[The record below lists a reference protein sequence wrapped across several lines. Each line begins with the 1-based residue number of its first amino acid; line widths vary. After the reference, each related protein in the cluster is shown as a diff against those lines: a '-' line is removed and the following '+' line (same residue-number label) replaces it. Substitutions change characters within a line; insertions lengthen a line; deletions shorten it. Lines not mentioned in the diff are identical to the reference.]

1 MIYNLRVLYFS
12 SCLCLTRCEKIPMR
26 SSFDAFLQEDV
37 LLQRYNHLLSDLIT
51 SQADVGDLETNVISQ
66 KSLINMVKNAR
77 KRLIE
82 IRGNMVLIAKV
93 VYRLMASK
101 GI

>member
-1 MIYNLRVLYFS
+1 
-12 SCLCLTRCEKIPMR
+12 MR

>member
-1 MIYNLRVLYFS
+1 
-12 SCLCLTRCEKIPMR
+12 MR

-37 LLQRYNHLLSDLIT
+37 LLQRYNQLLSDLIT

-93 VYRLMASK
+93 VYRLLASK

>member
-1 MIYNLRVLYFS
+1 
-12 SCLCLTRCEKIPMR
+12 MR

-37 LLQRYNHLLSDLIT
+37 VLQRYNQLLSDLIT
-51 SQADVGDLETNVISQ
+51 SLADVGDLETNVISR

-77 KRLIE
+77 KRQIE
-82 IRGNMVLIAKV
+82 IRGNIVLIAKV
-93 VYRLMASK
+93 IYRLMASK

>member
-1 MIYNLRVLYFS
+1 
-12 SCLCLTRCEKIPMR
+12 MR

-93 VYRLMASK
+93 VERLLASK

>member
-1 MIYNLRVLYFS
+1 
-12 SCLCLTRCEKIPMR
+12 MR

-82 IRGNMVLIAKV
+82 IRGNMVLIA
-93 VYRLMASK
+93 
-101 GI
+101 

>member
-1 MIYNLRVLYFS
+1 MLYFS
-12 SCLCLTRCEKIPMR
+12 SCLCLTQCEKIPMR

-37 LLQRYNHLLSDLIT
+37 FLQRYNQLLSDLMT
-51 SQADVGDLETNVISQ
+51 SLADVGDLETNVISR

-77 KRLIE
+77 KRLTE
-82 IRGNMVLIAKV
+82 IRGNIVLIGKV
-93 VYRLMASK
+93 IYRLMASK

>member
-1 MIYNLRVLYFS
+1 
-12 SCLCLTRCEKIPMR
+12 MR

-37 LLQRYNHLLSDLIT
+37 VLQRYNQLLSDLIT
-51 SQADVGDLETNVISQ
+51 SLADVGDLETNVISR

-77 KRLIE
+77 KRLIK
-82 IRGNMVLIAKV
+82 IRGNIVLIAKV
-93 VYRLMASK
+93 IYRLMASK

>member
-1 MIYNLRVLYFS
+1 
-12 SCLCLTRCEKIPMR
+12 MR

-37 LLQRYNHLLSDLIT
+37 VLQRYNQLLSDLIT
-51 SQADVGDLETNVISQ
+51 SLADVGDLEANVISR
-66 KSLINMVKNAR
+66 KSFINMVKNAR

-82 IRGNMVLIAKV
+82 IRGNIVLIAKV
-93 VYRLMASK
+93 IYRLMASK

>member
-1 MIYNLRVLYFS
+1 
-12 SCLCLTRCEKIPMR
+12 MR

-37 LLQRYNHLLSDLIT
+37 VLQRYNQLLSDLIT
-51 SQADVGDLETNVISQ
+51 SLADVGDLETNVISR

-77 KRLIE
+77 KRLTE
-82 IRGNMVLIAKV
+82 IRGNIVLIGKV
-93 VYRLMASK
+93 IYRLMASK

>member
-1 MIYNLRVLYFS
+1 
-12 SCLCLTRCEKIPMR
+12 MR

-37 LLQRYNHLLSDLIT
+37 LLQRYNQLLSDLIT

>member
-1 MIYNLRVLYFS
+1 
-12 SCLCLTRCEKIPMR
+12 MR

-93 VYRLMASK
+93 VYRLLASK

>member
-1 MIYNLRVLYFS
+1 MG
-12 SCLCLTRCEKIPMR
+12 

-37 LLQRYNHLLSDLIT
+37 LLQRYNQLLSDLIT

-93 VYRLMASK
+93 VYRLLASK

>member
-1 MIYNLRVLYFS
+1 
-12 SCLCLTRCEKIPMR
+12 MR

-37 LLQRYNHLLSDLIT
+37 FLQRYNQLLSDLMT
-51 SQADVGDLETNVISQ
+51 SLADVGDLETNVISR

-77 KRLIE
+77 KRLIK
-82 IRGNMVLIAKV
+82 IRGNIVLIAKV
-93 VYRLMASK
+93 IYRLMASK

>member
-1 MIYNLRVLYFS
+1 
-12 SCLCLTRCEKIPMR
+12 MR

-37 LLQRYNHLLSDLIT
+37 LLQRYNHLLSNLIT

>member
-1 MIYNLRVLYFS
+1 
-12 SCLCLTRCEKIPMR
+12 MR

-37 LLQRYNHLLSDLIT
+37 VLQRYNQLLSDLIT
-51 SQADVGDLETNVISQ
+51 SLADVGDLETNVISR

-82 IRGNMVLIAKV
+82 IRGNIVLIAKV
-93 VYRLMASK
+93 IYRLMASK

>member
-1 MIYNLRVLYFS
+1 
-12 SCLCLTRCEKIPMR
+12 MR

-37 LLQRYNHLLSDLIT
+37 LLQRYNQLLSDLIT

-66 KSLINMVKNAR
+66 KSLINKVKNAR

>member
-1 MIYNLRVLYFS
+1 
-12 SCLCLTRCEKIPMR
+12 MR

-37 LLQRYNHLLSDLIT
+37 FLQRYNQLLSDLIT
-51 SQADVGDLETNVISQ
+51 SLADVGDLETNVISR

-77 KRLIE
+77 KRLIK
-82 IRGNMVLIAKV
+82 IRGNIVLIAKV
-93 VYRLMASK
+93 IYRLMASK

>member
-1 MIYNLRVLYFS
+1 MG
-12 SCLCLTRCEKIPMR
+12 

-37 LLQRYNHLLSDLIT
+37 LLQRYNQLLSDLIT

>member
-1 MIYNLRVLYFS
+1 
-12 SCLCLTRCEKIPMR
+12 MR

-37 LLQRYNHLLSDLIT
+37 VLQRYNQLLSDLII
-51 SQADVGDLETNVISQ
+51 SLADVGDLETNVISR

-82 IRGNMVLIAKV
+82 IRGNIVLIAKV
-93 VYRLMASK
+93 IYRLMASK

>member
-1 MIYNLRVLYFS
+1 
-12 SCLCLTRCEKIPMR
+12 
-26 SSFDAFLQEDV
+26 
-37 LLQRYNHLLSDLIT
+37 
-51 SQADVGDLETNVISQ
+51 
-66 KSLINMVKNAR
+66 MVKNAR